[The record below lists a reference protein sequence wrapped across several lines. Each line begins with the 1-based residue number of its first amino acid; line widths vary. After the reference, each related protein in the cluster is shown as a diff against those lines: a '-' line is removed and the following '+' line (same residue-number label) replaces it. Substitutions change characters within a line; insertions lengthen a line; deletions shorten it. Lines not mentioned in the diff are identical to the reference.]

1 MAKKSSIEKN
11 ERRKEL
17 TQRYAAK
24 RKALKAVLQN
34 KNASDDE
41 KVAAQFALQRLP
53 RNSSKTRIRNR
64 CQMTGRSRGIESA
77 FGLSRI
83 ALREMANNGLLP
95 GVRKASW

>member
-11 ERRKEL
+11 ERRKQL
-17 TQRYAAK
+17 SQRFAAK
-24 RKALKAVLQN
+24 RKALKAVIQN
-34 KNASDDE
+34 PNASEEE
-41 KVAAQFALQRLP
+41 KTAAQFALQKLP
-53 RNSSKTRIRNR
+53 RNSSPTRIRNR
-64 CQMTGRSRGIESA
+64 CQMTGRSRGYEGA